1 MDHRPSILMCG
12 PSRAAVS
19 GVATH
24 LNQLFDSSL
33 SENYALIQFQVG
45 SEGRNEAR
53 LRKMLRYLLSP
64 IEFVVALIRFRPAI
78 VHLNTSME
86 AKSYWRDLAYLCAAR
101 LFRRKVV
108 YQVHGGGLPSS
119 FLGEN
124 PLSQAF
130 LRATLWMP
138 DAISL
143 LAEVELEEYRRFKA
157 GRRLDIVP
165 NAIRLEEY
173 AGMHSKQFDRKKLV
187 LGYIGRLADDKGV
200 RETIEAIATLRR
212 GGDESFRF
220 QIAGSGPDEAFLRD
234 LVRENGV
241 DDIVDF
247 LGPVFSEDK
256 MRFWEGIDIFVFPTF
271 HREGLPY
278 TILEA
283 LASGTPTL
291 STRVGGIPDVI
302 QDGVQGV
309 LLDDHEP
316 ASVARAIEAMLL
328 DRQRLRDMSVAA
340 LQRASDHYGV
350 ERLASQFDRI
360 YRELLA

>member
-1 MDHRPSILMCG
+1 MCG
-12 PSRAAVS
+12 PSRLAVS

-33 SENYALIQFQVG
+33 SEKYALIQFQVG
-45 SEGRNEAR
+45 SEGRKEGR
-53 LRKMLRYLLSP
+53 LRKILRYLLSP
-64 IEFVVALIRFRPAI
+64 IELVAALIRFRPAI

-101 LFRRKVV
+101 LFRRKIV

-124 PLSQAF
+124 RLSQAF
-130 LRATLWMP
+130 LRATLRLP

-143 LAEVELEEYRRFKA
+143 LAAVELEEYRRFKA

-173 AGMHSKQFDRKKLV
+173 AGVKAKQFDRDELI

-212 GGDESFRF
+212 GGNKSFRF
-220 QIAGSGPDEAFLRD
+220 QIAGSGPDENFLRE
-234 LVRENGV
+234 LVCETGME
-241 DDIVDF
+241 DIVDF
-247 LGPVFSEDK
+247 LGPVFGEDK
-256 MRFWEGIDIFVFPTF
+256 MQFWEGIDVFVFPTF

-291 STRVGGIPDVI
+291 TTRVGGIPDVI
-302 QDGVQGV
+302 QDGVQGM

-316 ASVARAIEAMLL
+316 ASVATAIEAMLA
-328 DRQRLRDMSVAA
+328 DRKRLHDMSVAA
-340 LQRASDHYGV
+340 MQRAKDHYGV

>member
-1 MDHRPSILMCG
+1 MCG

-33 SENYALIQFQVG
+33 SDKYTLIQFQVG
-45 SEGRNEAR
+45 SEGREEGR
-53 LRKMLRYLLSP
+53 LQKMLRYLRSP
-64 IEFVVALIRFRPAI
+64 MEFVAALIRFRPAI

-86 AKSYWRDLAYLCAAR
+86 AKSYWRDLVYLCAAR
-101 LFRRKVV
+101 LFRRKIV

-119 FLGEN
+119 FLGKN
-124 PLSQAF
+124 RLSQAF
-130 LRATLWMP
+130 LRSTLKMP

-157 GRRLDIVP
+157 GKRLYIVP
-165 NAIRLEEY
+165 NAIRLEDY
-173 AGMHSKQFDRKKLV
+173 ADVQVKQFKRKELI

-212 GGDESFRF
+212 DGGESFRF
-220 QIAGSGPDEAFLRD
+220 QIAGSGPDEDFLRQ
-234 LVRENGV
+234 LVSDKGV
-241 DDIVDF
+241 EDIVEF
-247 LGPVFSEDK
+247 LGPVFGEDK

-291 STRVGGIPDVI
+291 STQVGGIPDVI
-302 QDGVQGV
+302 QDSVQGV
-309 LLDDHEP
+309 LLDDHDP
-316 ASVARAIEAMLL
+316 ASVATAIEAMLS
-328 DRQRLRDMSVAA
+328 DRQRLREMSVAA
-340 LQRASDHYGV
+340 MQRASDHYGV

-360 YRELLA
+360 YQELLA

>member
-1 MDHRPSILMCG
+1 MKQRLSILLCG
-12 PSRAAVS
+12 PSRSAVS

-24 LNQLFDSSL
+24 LNQLFNSSL
-33 SENYALIQFQVG
+33 ADKYTLHQFQVG
-45 SEGRNEAR
+45 SEGRDEGR
-53 LRKMLRYLLSP
+53 LRKILRYLLSP
-64 IEFVVALIRFRPAI
+64 MEFAAALIRFRPAI

-86 AKSYWRDLAYLCAAR
+86 AKSYWRDLVYLCVAR

-124 PLSQAF
+124 RISQAF
-130 LRATLWMP
+130 LRATLRMP

-143 LAEVELEEYRRFKA
+143 LAAVELEEYRRFKA
-157 GRRLDIVP
+157 GRRLDVVP
-165 NAIRLEEY
+165 NAIRLEDY
-173 AGMHSKQFDRKKLV
+173 AGAEAKRFDRKELV
-187 LGYIGRLADDKGV
+187 LGYIGRLADDKGI

-212 GGDESFRF
+212 DGTEAFSLR
-220 QIAGSGPDEAFLRD
+220 IAGSGPDDAYLRQ
-234 LVRENGV
+234 LASETGV
-241 DDIVDF
+241 GEIVEF
-247 LGPVFSEDK
+247 LGPIFGEDK

-302 QDGVQGV
+302 QDRVQGV
-309 LLDDHEP
+309 LLDDHDP
-316 ASVARAIEAMLL
+316 ASVATAIEAMLS
-328 DRQRLRDMSVAA
+328 DRRRLREMSVAA
-340 LQRASDHYGV
+340 MQRASDHYGV

-360 YRELLA
+360 YQELLA

>member
-1 MDHRPSILMCG
+1 M
-12 PSRAAVS
+12 
-19 GVATH
+19 
-24 LNQLFDSSL
+24 
-33 SENYALIQFQVG
+33 
-45 SEGRNEAR
+45 
-53 LRKMLRYLLSP
+53 
-64 IEFVVALIRFRPAI
+64 
-78 VHLNTSME
+78 
-86 AKSYWRDLAYLCAAR
+86 
-101 LFRRKVV
+101 
-108 YQVHGGGLPSS
+108 PSS

-124 PLSQAF
+124 RLSQAF

-143 LAEVELEEYRRFKA
+143 LAKVEFEEYRRFNA
-157 GRRLDIVP
+157 GKRLDIVP
-165 NAIRLEEY
+165 NAIRLEDY
-173 AGMHSKQFDRKKLV
+173 AHVQAKQFDRKELI

-200 RETIEAIATLRR
+200 KETIQAIATLRR
-212 GGDESFRF
+212 GGAESFRLR
-220 QIAGSGPDEAFLRD
+220 IAGSGPYEDSLRQF
-234 LVRENGV
+234 V
-241 DDIVDF
+241 DALGLGDIVEF
-247 LGPVFSEDK
+247 LGPIFGEDK
-256 MRFWEGIDIFVFPTF
+256 MRFWRGIDIFVFPTF

-309 LLDDHEP
+309 LLGDHFP
-316 ASVARAIEAMLL
+316 LSVARAIEAMLS

-340 LQRASDHYGV
+340 MQRANDHYGV

>member
-1 MDHRPSILMCG
+1 MRG
-12 PSRAAVS
+12 
-19 GVATH
+19 
-24 LNQLFDSSL
+24 
-33 SENYALIQFQVG
+33 
-45 SEGRNEAR
+45 
-53 LRKMLRYLLSP
+53 
-64 IEFVVALIRFRPAI
+64 
-78 VHLNTSME
+78 
-86 AKSYWRDLAYLCAAR
+86 AR

-124 PLSQAF
+124 RLSQAF
-130 LRATLWMP
+130 LRATLRMP

-143 LAEVELEEYRRFKA
+143 LAAVELEEYRRFKA
-157 GRRLDIVP
+157 GKRLDIVP
-165 NAIRLEEY
+165 NAIRLEDY
-173 AGMHSKQFDRKKLV
+173 AGVQAKQFDREELI

-212 GGDESFRF
+212 GGNESFRF
-220 QIAGSGPDEAFLRD
+220 QIAGSGPDEEFLRE
-234 LVRENGV
+234 LVSEMGME
-241 DDIVDF
+241 DIVDF
-247 LGPVFSEDK
+247 LGPVFGEDK
-256 MRFWEGIDIFVFPTF
+256 MQFWEGIDIFVFPTF

-309 LLDDHEP
+309 LLDDHDP
-316 ASVARAIEAMLL
+316 GSVARAIEAMLS
-328 DRQRLRDMSVAA
+328 DRERLRDMSVAA
-340 LQRASDHYGV
+340 MQRASDHYGV